1 MAALK
6 GGEHKSAGKLYTERD
21 AGEIV
26 REEGIKDVEFE
37 KGKGLWLKRE
47 KLWDAQNE
55 QRKPLML
62 ENKVSSSF
70 GQKLPFLLLLS
81 TRHPL
86 DSLPLIIIHPDA
98 KRER

>member
-6 GGEHKSAGKLYTERD
+6 GEEHESAGKLYTERD
-21 AGEIV
+21 AGERG

-47 KLWDAQNE
+47 KLWDAHDE

-70 GQKLPFLLLLS
+70 GQKLPFLLLS